1 MRKIDCFI
9 GILRKDKRII
19 VFSIVFGMVITMF
32 VSVSSYAKRV
42 SNDIASSVIR
52 FHVLA
57 NSDEEYDQNLKL
69 HVRDEILKSISDDMN
84 ECKNR
89 EEAEEYLRN
98 NTDHITEIANK
109 VITESGYTYDVRTMI
124 STEHYP
130 VRYYENAVFP
140 EGEYESL
147 RVIIGSGEGHNWWC
161 VMYPPLCLNGEA
173 VGYDDDS
180 MLKEVLSEE
189 SYEVVVLSEDN
200 TVPKMKFKVVE
211 WWSSINN

>member
-1 MRKIDCFI
+1 MRKINVFI
-9 GILRKDKRII
+9 EILKKDKKII
-19 VFSIVFGMVITMF
+19 AFSVLCGMFMTMIVSAGT
-32 VSVSSYAKRV
+32 YAARV
-42 SNDIASSVIR
+42 SNDISSSVIR

-69 HVRDEILKSISDDMN
+69 SVRDEILKSISDEMS
-84 ECKNR
+84 ECTNR

-98 NTDHITEIANK
+98 HTEEITEVAKEVIAEK
-109 VITESGYTYDVRTMI
+109 GYDYDVRTTI

-180 MLKEVLSEE
+180 MLKEVLSDE
-189 SYEVVVLSEDN
+189 SYEVVVLSEN
-200 TVPKMKFKVVE
+200 STVPKMKFKVVE
-211 WWSSINN
+211 WWSSINH